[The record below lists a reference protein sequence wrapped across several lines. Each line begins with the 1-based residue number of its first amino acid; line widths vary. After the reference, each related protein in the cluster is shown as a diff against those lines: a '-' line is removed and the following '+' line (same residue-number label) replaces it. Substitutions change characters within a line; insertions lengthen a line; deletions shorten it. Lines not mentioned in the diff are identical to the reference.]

1 MRDIYYHKLVVG
13 DQVGFPLKT
22 LSPDL
27 TVEQAAVI
35 IAKTSGLDGA
45 VFQGKNMSLY
55 RVPDDSREARCL
67 QDAVVMDVL
76 PDGTRF
82 FRKPN
87 HTVNITV
94 TRIDRNGSQGTLT
107 DILSVPSFL
116 VNSDCTGKAV
126 KRFFRQI
133 AEDFVD
139 TYGEAQD
146 VFPFFKDGVLD
157 WNSFFNLP
165 SEWLAGY
172 GVIITPVDTYLSL
185 DAGMDENLPPME
197 D

>member
-1 MRDIYYHKLVVG
+1 MRNVYYHKLIIG
-13 DQVGFPLKT
+13 NEVGFPLKT

-35 IAKTSGLDGA
+35 ITKTSGLDRA
-45 VFQGKNMSLY
+45 AFHGKTMSLLQ
-55 RVPDDSREARCL
+55 VPDDGREARCL
-67 QDAVVMDVL
+67 RDATVIDIL
-76 PDGTRF
+76 PDGVRF
-82 FRKPN
+82 FRRPG
-87 HTVNITV
+87 HTVNVTV

-126 KRFFRQI
+126 KRLFRQI

-157 WNSFFNLP
+157 WNSFFKLP

-172 GVIITPVDTYLSL
+172 GVTITPIDTYLSL